1 VISLTLS
8 DGSIRNVIEGT
19 VTLPRS
25 GIWLS
30 DLFVIGAN
38 AIEGKVVLNLGNVA
52 MPAIVSRS
60 PVIDGTVHVRILGGT
75 GNLSAEASVKH
86 YSRPLASD
94 IVRDLLRDAGQS
106 LSATADTDTLS
117 SALGAWT
124 TLAAPTGTMLS
135 ALCSA
140 LCDGAG
146 WRILFDGTL
155 WIGKEKWPTSPLDFR
170 SLVEDGA
177 NAAEVIGSSLPA
189 LWPGTVLNGRKVD
202 TVIHSFTLDEEE
214 IRTTV
219 LYVRSSDDGLSDR
232 AKRSWQ
238 SMRDVQD
245 PLWRYAPLYHAKLV
259 AQSGDAD
266 VVDVRPDDST
276 LPDMAGV
283 PLRHGL
289 PGLRVQVALGSYL
302 RVGWDDGRPDKPFAA
317 LWDTSS
323 VLKASIV
330 ADDLRLGGRDAAEAL
345 ILGNTAVEAMTT
357 KFTAMAGTFTTI
369 AEALTS
375 LGQIGQ
381 AATCTTEAAA
391 CARFA
396 GQLGQW
402 LSQVVRTK

>member
-1 VISLTLS
+1 MISLTLS

-30 DLFVIGAN
+30 DLIVIGAD

-60 PVIDGTVHVRILGGT
+60 PIIDDAVHARILGGT
-75 GNLSAEASVKH
+75 GDLSADARVAH
-86 YSRPLASD
+86 YSHPLASD

-106 LSATADTDTLS
+106 LSATSDNDVLS
-117 SALGAWT
+117 TSLGAWT
-124 TLAAPTGTMLS
+124 TLNAPTGAMLS

-140 LCDGAG
+140 LGEGVG

-155 WIGKEKWPTSPLDFR
+155 WIGQEKWPTSPLDFR

-202 TVIHSFTLDEEE
+202 TVIHAFTQDEEE

-219 LYVRSSDDGLSDR
+219 LYVRPTDDGVTDR

-245 PLWRYAPLYHAKLV
+245 PLWRYAPIYHAKLV

-266 VVDVRPDDST
+266 VVDVRPDDLT
-276 LPDMAGV
+276 LPDMAGI
-283 PLRHGL
+283 PLRHGI
-289 PGLRVQVALGSYL
+289 PGLRVQVELGSYL

-317 LWDTSS
+317 LWDSS
-323 VLKASIV
+323 DVIKASIV

-345 ILGNTAVEAMTT
+345 ILGNTATEALTT
-357 KFTAMAGTFTTI
+357 KFAALAGTFT
-369 AEALTS
+369 AVASALTK
-375 LGQIGQ
+375 LGQMDG
-381 AATCTTEAAA
+381 AAACTAEAAA
-391 CARFA
+391 CTQFA

-402 LSQVVRTK
+402 LSLVVRTI